1 MALLYRVTFHNGR
14 RVLGWLAGSTARVNV
29 VIALLGLALFGA
41 VLATSGRVTVN
52 DGEGWDGSAYAAMV
66 RGRLADGNV
75 PTQTRPLIPLVA
87 RLAYKAELNVVD
99 AFHVTNIVS
108 AFALYLLT
116 CLILDRYRVGTLEKA
131 FFVANLALSIATAK
145 MFAFYPVLVDLGA
158 LAVLMLAT
166 YAILADGAWLAG
178 AAVVVAVTAREF
190 AAALAFMLIVRS
202 IRHRRGMVPAA
213 VGSAGGIAALFAIR
227 WWAATTNVGDSTT
240 ALTTGGS
247 LLANL
252 DLWRDPAFVAFFVY
266 FLVTLIGGV
275 TALLAGRILWC
286 VKTLV
291 RRPELGIYA
300 GLIVAVTAAGNADIW
315 RYLVFL
321 LPVVTILFGKFVR
334 EFRPHPIVLGVAL
347 VLTIVTQ
354 EPFSRMTVGS
364 YFQDWF
370 PVYRVRE
377 GDVLPGFWS
386 LWMQRFLV
394 TVVLFAALTLLQR
407 LRLRRRMADAGPI
420 TA

>member
-1 MALLYRVTFHNGR
+1 MSWFPNRGIACVRS
-14 RVLGWLAGSTARVNV
+14 WAGASTLRVNLLISV
-29 VIALLGLALFGA
+29 LGLALFAG

-75 PTQTRPLIPLVA
+75 PTQTRPLIPLAA
-87 RLAYKAELNVVD
+87 RLAYGAELNVVD
-99 AFHVTNIVS
+99 AFHVTNVVS
-108 AFALYLLT
+108 AFVLYLLT
-116 CLILDRYRVGTLEKA
+116 CLILDRYRAGALAKA

-202 IRHRRGMVPAA
+202 IRHRRRMVPAA

-252 DLWRDPAFVAFFVY
+252 DLWRDPAFV
-266 FLVTLIGGV
+266 
-275 TALLAGRILWC
+275 
-286 VKTLV
+286 
-291 RRPELGIYA
+291 
-300 GLIVAVTAAGNADIW
+300 
-315 RYLVFL
+315 
-321 LPVVTILFGKFVR
+321 
-334 EFRPHPIVLGVAL
+334 
-347 VLTIVTQ
+347 
-354 EPFSRMTVGS
+354 
-364 YFQDWF
+364 
-370 PVYRVRE
+370 
-377 GDVLPGFWS
+377 
-386 LWMQRFLV
+386 
-394 TVVLFAALTLLQR
+394 
-407 LRLRRRMADAGPI
+407 
-420 TA
+420 